1 MGISVG
7 KVIARADVAMDEFGH
22 APSTRMQYRWAWSRF
37 DTFCRARD
45 VVVFSDE
52 MAVLFLDFVTDEFRA
67 GRFKQWKYKLLR
79 KAVLVLREVAAT
91 GFNNVVGGSDRG
103 DQRRVGPE
111 GPAGSAAVRN
121 MAEGPIVGSCNG
133 GSVCDNLAGGIGLA
147 APARR
152 GRRAETLRRGR
163 VRGGG
168 IPRQQLPAGQ
178 HAHRADRVAGVVP
191 LHRNRRWTL
200 GALAGGAVACGQD
213 DSTSGGADGRRRGPV
228 AGHTGYGHTNWP
240 GDRAIRLLV
249 ARTGLRPSDIAGLRL
264 GDIDWRAGRI
274 TVTQHKTGVLVTLP
288 LLADVGAAIAGYL
301 LDGRPMPAVIACSS
315 AFRPRTS
322 HWPRRICIT
331 WRRAR
336 SPAAVSP
343 RTAARAT
350 ECAYCAHHW
359 RPGCSKLT
367 RRCR

>member
-1 MGISVG
+1 
-7 KVIARADVAMDEFGH
+7 
-22 APSTRMQYRWAWSRF
+22 MQYRWAWSRF

-52 MAVLFLDFVTDEFRA
+52 IAVLFLDFVTDEFRA

-79 KAVLVLREVAAT
+79 KGVLVLREVRA
-91 GFNNVVGGSDRG
+91 NRVLHVVGGSDRG

-121 MAEGPIVGSCNG
+121 MAEGPIAGSCNG
-133 GSVCDNLAGGIGLA
+133 GSVCDNLAGGIRLA

-152 GRRAETLRRGR
+152 GRRAGNSPPRTCPPPWH
-163 VRGGG
+163 
-168 IPRQQLPAGQ
+168 PRQQLPAGQ

-228 AGHTGYGHTNWP
+228 AGHTGYGHTSCP
-240 GDRAIRLLV
+240 AGSGDVVAGGPHRA
-249 ARTGLRPSDIAGLRL
+249 APSDIAGLRL

-274 TVTQHKTGVLVTLP
+274 TVTQHKTGAMLTLP
-288 LLADVGAAIAGYL
+288 LLADVGEAIADYL
-301 LDGRPMPAVIACSS
+301 LDGRPADRRDDHVFLRAQAPHVA
-315 AFRPRTS
+315 
-322 HWPRRICIT
+322 WPRRICIT
-331 WRRAR
+331 
-336 SPAAVSP
+336 
-343 RTAARAT
+343 
-350 ECAYCAHHW
+350 
-359 RPGCSKLT
+359 
-367 RRCR
+367 